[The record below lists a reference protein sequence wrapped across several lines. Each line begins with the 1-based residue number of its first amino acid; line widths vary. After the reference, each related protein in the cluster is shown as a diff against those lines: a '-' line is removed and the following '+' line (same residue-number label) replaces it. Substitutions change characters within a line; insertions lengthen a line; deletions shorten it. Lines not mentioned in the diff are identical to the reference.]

1 MNYPNI
7 ISFVA
12 ITILLIVTP
21 GSDMAL
27 IARSTVSQGQMG
39 ALAAMLG
46 INLASITWT
55 ILAIIGFVAL
65 VNTVPYANTVLML
78 IGAIYMGNIGVK
90 DIERAI
96 KARRNRSVNEKIEAF
111 SETKF
116 QLFKKGLLV
125 NASNPKIGL
134 YYVTVLPNFIKT
146 ETNQG
151 LYIFYMGLT
160 HNILGFIWF
169 MSFAFLLRK
178 GANLMGGQ
186 SKEIITLLTGIS
198 LIAFSATAIY
208 YAIGI

>member
-1 MNYPNI
+1 MDYSNI
-7 ISFVA
+7 ISFVT

-65 VNTVPYANTVLML
+65 VNTVPYANTALML

-90 DIERAI
+90 DIKSAV
-96 KARRNRSVNEKIEAF
+96 KARRNKSENEKIETF